1 MLFRSISV
9 LYDNFCLSAC
19 FNSTAE
25 QSGGAFPRWVMAN
38 IETGI
43 MQGDPTPILIANA
56 WAFGAQDYDPFPLF
70 QIMRRNAE
78 VPGAKSQDVEER
90 PGLKQYLE
98 KGYYNASEQLEYTSS
113 DFAIGQFALHA
124 CGDEFAS
131 WCYFHYARSWKNR
144 SEEHT
149 SELQSHA

>member
-1 MLFRSISV
+1 
-9 LYDNFCLSAC
+9 
-19 FNSTAE
+19 
-25 QSGGAFPRWVMAN
+25 MAN

-131 WCYFHYARSWKNR
+131 WRYFHYARSWKNLYNPRPAGCSRAMPTGRGNR
-144 SEEHT
+144 SAKT
-149 SELQSHA
+149 GANRPIKTISGWCPTTWRG

>member
-1 MLFRSISV
+1 
-9 LYDNFCLSAC
+9 
-19 FNSTAE
+19 
-25 QSGGAFPRWVMAN
+25 MAN

-124 CGDEFAS
+124 CGDDSPAGAIS
-131 WCYFHYARSWKNR
+131 TTPARGKTSTTPRPAGCSRAMPTGRGNR
-144 SEEHT
+144 SAKT
-149 SELQSHA
+149 GANRPIKTISGWCPTTWRG